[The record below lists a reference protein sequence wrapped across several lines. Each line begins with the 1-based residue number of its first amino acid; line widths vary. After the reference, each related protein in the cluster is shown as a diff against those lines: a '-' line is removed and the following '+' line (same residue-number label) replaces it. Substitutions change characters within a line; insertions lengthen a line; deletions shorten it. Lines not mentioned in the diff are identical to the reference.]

1 MTQRG
6 VSKLL
11 AAYFAIALIAV
22 LTRFDEF
29 PWTWVPMYAAYT
41 AGDYVTVPLRDKAD
55 LSKGLQVT
63 RRDGS
68 VGWIDA
74 RQLNVPSRNYW
85 RIHLQRANGKG
96 AAKYAQAR
104 MSLSE
109 LNQWL
114 WGGSRDPDVLEPVN
128 WDSRVLT
135 SLNRTLGLH
144 PSDPMFI
151 VSAKAPA
158 THAVVNKRTMEIEME
173 RVMPEVTWNEDWNDG
188 WPDGN
193 GE

>member
-85 RIHLQRANGKG
+85 RIHLQRVNGKG

-104 MSLSE
+104 MNLSG
-109 LNQWL
+109 LNQRL

-128 WDSRVLT
+128 WNRRVLT

-144 PSDPMFI
+144 PGDPMFI

-158 THAVVNKRTMEIEME
+158 THAVVNKRTMEIEMR
-173 RVMPEVTWNEDWNDG
+173 RVTPEVTWNDG
-188 WPDGN
+188 WNGGWPEGN